1 MDHLDQPPFPEELQR
16 QTQIASVPL
25 YLRTLFAR
33 LPSDMTVELG
43 LVSGVTPTLPLAAR
57 QLLKLGLFSE
67 QISVRTRAVAV
78 PGEQGVCVL
87 RSGRR
92 FTPTAGDLDAGI
104 SHLTRAMLE
113 ALLSPAEFSL
123 LTESFAFQTS
133 TLATLRTLTTFM
145 LEADDVDQALFIMLS
160 GLTSG
165 YALGFNRAV
174 LFTLDES
181 GQRLDG
187 AKAIGPI
194 DEAEAHRVWEAVELE
209 DKSLEDLIA
218 DLAHRNFDTRFQQA
232 IQRLSL
238 REEGAPRFF
247 ERLRQARAPFVLSRE
262 ALLDL
267 VGRPFDIAE
276 ETIVATLRPHG
287 RLLGVVM
294 ADNRYNGAPISQDQR
309 DYFSLFTDQT
319 ALAWENLALL
329 KRVEALAREDAL
341 TGVLSRRELES
352 RMAIE
357 FARCRRHG
365 RPCALVILDIDLFK
379 QVNDTRGHAAGDEM
393 LRTLGAILTREL
405 RADDIVGRF
414 GGDEFVV
421 VMPEIG
427 EAQACQVARR
437 LGRRAR
443 EHGISLSMGGAC
455 WPQHVA
461 QPEDLFER
469 ADQRLYEVKRQ
480 GRSGIAFAEAAMCGF
495 SDEG

>member
-1 MDHLDQPPFPEELQR
+1 MDPLLQPPFPEELQR

-33 LPSDMTVELG
+33 LPADMIVELC
-43 LVSGVTPTLPLAAR
+43 LVPGATPTLPLAAR
-57 QLLKLGLFSE
+57 QLLKLGLFSG
-67 QISVRTRAVAV
+67 QIAVRTRAVAAPV
-78 PGEQGVCVL
+78 EQGLRVL
-87 RSGRR
+87 RSGRQ
-92 FTPTAGDLDAGI
+92 FTPAASDFDAGI
-104 SHLTRAMLE
+104 SHLARAMLE
-113 ALLSPAEFSL
+113 ALLSPGEFSL

-145 LEADDVDQALFIMLS
+145 LEADDVDQALYIMLS

-165 YALGFNRAV
+165 YALGFNRAI
-174 LFTLDES
+174 LFTLDET

-218 DLAHRNFDTRFQQA
+218 DLANRNFDTRFQQA

-238 REEGAPRFF
+238 RAEDAPRFF

-262 ALLDL
+262 ALVDL
-267 VGRPFDIAE
+267 IGRPFDIAD

-294 ADNRYNGAPISQDQR
+294 ADNRYNGVPISQDQR

-341 TGVLSRRELES
+341 TGVPVNVGKNL
-352 RMAIE
+352 
-357 FARCRRHG
+357 
-365 RPCALVILDIDLFK
+365 LVKLQLN
-379 QVNDTRGHAAGDEM
+379 V
-393 LRTLGAILTREL
+393 
-405 RADDIVGRF
+405 
-414 GGDEFVV
+414 
-421 VMPEIG
+421 
-427 EAQACQVARR
+427 
-437 LGRRAR
+437 
-443 EHGISLSMGGAC
+443 
-455 WPQHVA
+455 
-461 QPEDLFER
+461 
-469 ADQRLYEVKRQ
+469 
-480 GRSGIAFAEAAMCGF
+480 
-495 SDEG
+495 